1 MNSVLDSSRTSS
13 TPAIINENDRQSI
26 LINIYIIVKLQTQN
40 YKNQINYYYNSVF
53 DCCSHKT
60 SYVLF

>member
-13 TPAIINENDRQSI
+13 TPAITDENDRQSI

-53 DCCSHKT
+53 DCCSYKT